1 MQFATNCIG
10 EHLRLTEIRVRLVIE
25 HTGIFHCFQ
34 RQLQPGDLLAHLVMQ
49 VAGNAPAL
57 LLLGA
62 HQQAQHLLALTLHP
76 LPLADLMLE
85 VGVER
90 RELAVFSGRVAAL
103 AGAVDAG
110 GSDPVQV
117 TFAIGKVWKG
127 TDQPTIDVLTP
138 ASSASCGFEFVQ
150 GEEYLVYASES
161 EGRLQT
167 NLCSR
172 TALLA
177 MAGDDL
183 AVLGPGSTPSSAD
196 EAQTPTTLPAT

>member
-1 MQFATNCIG
+1 MSMFWRVVVTLAALAIACVVNPACVFACSC
-10 EHLRLTEIRVRLVIE
+10 LP
-25 HTGIFHCFQ
+25 
-34 RQLQPGDLLAHLVMQ
+34 PGPPADALAS
-49 VAGNAPAL
+49 A
-57 LLLGA
+57 
-62 HQQAQHLLALTLHP
+62 T
-76 LPLADLMLE
+76 
-85 VGVER
+85 
-90 RELAVFSGRVAAL
+90 AVFSGRVAAL
-103 AGAVDAG
+103 AGTVDAG

-117 TFAIGKVWKG
+117 TFAISKVWKG
-127 TDQPTIDVLTP
+127 TDQPTIEVLTS

-183 AVLGPGSTPSSAD
+183 AVLGAGSTPSSAD
-196 EAQTPTTLPAT
+196 EAQTPTTLPATGGNTTRPYWQPALIAGGALILIALGAGVVRRARSRAAATARIR